1 VEQKL
6 VLFYLVN
13 DIVQHSAKKG
23 FTELLD
29 KFKSGIKESMPHLKE
44 EKIAYKVPV
53 PTVVVAKLVMMQIFT
68 KGTNICIA
76 QLLPVWRIRIQL
88 DPYLYYWL
96 SWIRIRILSKY
107 WIRICV

>member
-1 VEQKL
+1 VRVEQKL

-29 KFKSGIKESMPHLKE
+29 KFRSGIKESMPHLKE

-53 PTVVVAKLVMMQIFT
+53 LIHTLMFI
-68 KGTNICIA
+68 N
-76 QLLPVWRIRIQL
+76 L
-88 DPYLYYWL
+88 
-96 SWIRIRILSKY
+96 
-107 WIRICV
+107 

>member
-1 VEQKL
+1 MQNLTPWLLLQVIKKVRVEQKL

-44 EKIAYKVPV
+44 EKIAYKVV
-53 PTVVVAKLVMMQIFT
+53 FRRVLFVASVARSGPDFIYVHESRHCRF
-68 KGTNICIA
+68 
-76 QLLPVWRIRIQL
+76 
-88 DPYLYYWL
+88 
-96 SWIRIRILSKY
+96 
-107 WIRICV
+107 

>member
-1 VEQKL
+1 LLFQVIKKVRVEQKL

-44 EKIAYKVPV
+44 EKIAYKVV
-53 PTVVVAKLVMMQIFT
+53 FRHVIVANVEGSCPDFKFR
-68 KGTNICIA
+68 N
-76 QLLPVWRIRIQL
+76 L
-88 DPYLYYWL
+88 DTT
-96 SWIRIRILSKY
+96 
-107 WIRICV
+107 

>member
-1 VEQKL
+1 M

-29 KFKSGIKESMPHLKE
+29 KFRSGIKESMPHLKE

-53 PTVVVAKLVMMQIFT
+53 LIHT
-68 KGTNICIA
+68 
-76 QLLPVWRIRIQL
+76 
-88 DPYLYYWL
+88 
-96 SWIRIRILSKY
+96 
-107 WIRICV
+107 

>member
-1 VEQKL
+1 MSTWNSGGQNDPEILTPWLLLQVIKKVRVEQKL

-44 EKIAYKVPV
+44 EKIAYKVV
-53 PTVVVAKLVMMQIFT
+53 
-68 KGTNICIA
+68 
-76 QLLPVWRIRIQL
+76 IR
-88 DPYLYYWL
+88 
-96 SWIRIRILSKY
+96 R
-107 WIRICV
+107 V